1 VDIGKKATLFCAVH
15 LRSSINIG
23 ILPNGLLHSSIK
35 VFFIPPLGP
44 QSLSFFARPVPKRIR
59 RWTIVFCE
67 ARNMD
72 SHMPN
77 QLVLDQSCEVTFLH
91 IVIAIDVGSKS
102 DCLARPFVVEYT
114 SLAAVSATFVIA
126 FVASAVCS
134 GSGIASLAGGSAISQ
149 LMIDYV
155 GDRWNIR
162 QQSLTALWT
171 GRK

>member
-1 VDIGKKATLFCAVH
+1 
-15 LRSSINIG
+15 
-23 ILPNGLLHSSIK
+23 
-35 VFFIPPLGP
+35 
-44 QSLSFFARPVPKRIR
+44 
-59 RWTIVFCE
+59 
-67 ARNMD
+67 
-72 SHMPN
+72 MPN